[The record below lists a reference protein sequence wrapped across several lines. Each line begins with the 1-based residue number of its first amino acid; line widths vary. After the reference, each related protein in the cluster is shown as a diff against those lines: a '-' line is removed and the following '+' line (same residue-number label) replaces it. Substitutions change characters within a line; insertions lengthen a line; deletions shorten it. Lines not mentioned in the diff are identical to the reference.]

1 MYAEETR
8 SAVTDAVGPAPSLLP
23 RLGAVA
29 ISVTTTALDRESG
42 VVCGDACVYSRFPGF
57 GCGLWRVSRW
67 VGLVLRLVC
76 EVLVSVSCVS
86 RLPQESFVPST
97 RTRRILWFC
106 QLPLRPATEGFLRAA
121 RGRLCTRIM
130 DELADGGMVGPPF
143 AHADLA
149 AWPRQPEPV
158 VISDP
163 PPLMTIA
170 LLTATLAL
178 IYLIS
183 IMHAQATPPDL
194 DPRQLEEARARLWR
208 LILPEQLLDFGE
220 ATPPTSPPA
229 KGAEAA
235 SEKLRLRSA
244 ASLAQRV
251 RHSIA
256 ELRTPTLQPQLW
268 QNSWTYRPSAE
279 VARDRTPLLVFINR
293 GSGGRQGEA
302 TLVQL
307 KALLSAHQ
315 VVDLS
320 LGHAEQALQ
329 SFRTV
334 GRFRVLVC
342 GGDGTVGWVLSLL
355 DNAHLEYTPPVA
367 ILPLGT
373 GNDLARAL
381 GWGGGTRMGRSFVN
395 LLEEVD
401 SAQVALLDRWEV
413 C

>member
-1 MYAEETR
+1 MAGTLSGARKAGLVSMALHE
-8 SAVTDAVGPAPSLLP
+8 DVGVARQLQGRTVSGGGN
-23 RLGAVA
+23 RL
-29 ISVTTTALDRESG
+29 LDRHPHLQRDSN
-42 VVCGDACVYSRFPGF
+42 VMTLCSCNVALPVK
-57 GCGLWRVSRW
+57 
-67 VGLVLRLVC
+67 VL
-76 EVLVSVSCVS
+76 
-86 RLPQESFVPST
+86 FPST
-97 RTRRILWFC
+97 SSPSRVQGC
-106 QLPLRPATEGFLRAA
+106 PGAA

>member
-1 MYAEETR
+1 MTLSVHVKSPFRVPVNFLSVPR
-8 SAVTDAVGPAPSLLP
+8 S
-23 RLGAVA
+23 R
-29 ISVTTTALDRESG
+29 G
-42 VVCGDACVYSRFPGF
+42 VPG
-57 GCGLWRVSRW
+57 
-67 VGLVLRLVC
+67 
-76 EVLVSVSCVS
+76 
-86 RLPQESFVPST
+86 
-97 RTRRILWFC
+97 
-106 QLPLRPATEGFLRAA
+106 AA

>member
-1 MYAEETR
+1 
-8 SAVTDAVGPAPSLLP
+8 
-23 RLGAVA
+23 
-29 ISVTTTALDRESG
+29 
-42 VVCGDACVYSRFPGF
+42 
-57 GCGLWRVSRW
+57 
-67 VGLVLRLVC
+67 
-76 EVLVSVSCVS
+76 
-86 RLPQESFVPST
+86 
-97 RTRRILWFC
+97 
-106 QLPLRPATEGFLRAA
+106 
-121 RGRLCTRIM
+121 
-130 DELADGGMVGPPF
+130 
-143 AHADLA
+143 
-149 AWPRQPEPV
+149 
-158 VISDP
+158 
-163 PPLMTIA
+163 MTIA

-279 VARDRTPLLVFINR
+279 VARERTPLLDFINR